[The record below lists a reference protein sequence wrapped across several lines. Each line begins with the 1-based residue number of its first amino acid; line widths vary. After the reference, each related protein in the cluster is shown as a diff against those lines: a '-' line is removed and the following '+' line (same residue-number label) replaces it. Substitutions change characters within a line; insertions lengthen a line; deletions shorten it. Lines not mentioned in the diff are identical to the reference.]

1 MATDK
6 IEFTLRLREITASK
20 ITEIANRKSRSR
32 NAQISTILEQFVE
45 EYEQENGV
53 IQIVED

>member
-20 ITEIANRKSRSR
+20 ITEIANRQARSR
-32 NAQISTILEQFVE
+32 NAQIATILEQFVD
-45 EYEQENGV
+45 EYEQVNG
-53 IQIVED
+53 IIKFED

>member
-45 EYEQENGV
+45 
-53 IQIVED
+53 